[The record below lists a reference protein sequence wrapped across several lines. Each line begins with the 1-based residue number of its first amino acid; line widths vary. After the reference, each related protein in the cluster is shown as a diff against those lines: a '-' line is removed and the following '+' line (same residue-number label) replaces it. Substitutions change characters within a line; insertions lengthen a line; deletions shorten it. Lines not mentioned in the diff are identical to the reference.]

1 MDIFRR
7 AGRPNCNQPKHYD
20 MNKTNILASGPPAS
34 RSWYTG
40 FAGLLEWQ
48 WPVPPRRIWCALLCA
63 ALFSVPEVPAQ
74 DAVSI
79 NLKQAVEMALRSSRE
94 VGLAQARY
102 NVAQNT
108 VNVNRSAFRPNLFTG
123 SGAAYTHGFP
133 QTPSGAAP
141 SIVNASYLQTVFNPL
156 LASQVRSADE
166 RREAQRLELEK
177 TRNSVM
183 LQTSSS
189 YLELAKVRHSLDL
202 MRAHRQSNARIL
214 EFTRQ
219 RSSEGLEL
227 SIEVTRAELNE
238 ARSEQRIVQLESRQR
253 VLERQLGALIGIP
266 GDRRIEIESEIV
278 PLNEQQREQELVD
291 RALSSS
297 LDLQQAE
304 FERRARAHRLAGE
317 IATKWPTADL
327 FAEYG
332 LFAKFNNFQDF
343 FQRFQRNNFNIGL
356 QIRIPLVNSQ
366 RSANVALARSEL
378 TTAEMDLKAKRQ
390 NVELDVERQYQHLR
404 ELDAAREV
412 ARLELK
418 LAQESLQIVQ
428 ANFGEGRSN
437 LRDVEKARLEEN
449 DKWLAFLDSD
459 FEHQKAQLDLLN
471 TTGDLGR
478 LFR

>member
-1 MDIFRR
+1 
-7 AGRPNCNQPKHYD
+7 
-20 MNKTNILASGPPAS
+20 MNKTRKIG
-34 RSWYTG
+34 
-40 FAGLLEWQ
+40 
-48 WPVPPRRIWCALLCA
+48 CALLCA
-63 ALFSVPEVPAQ
+63 ASFVPIVQAQ
-74 DAVSI
+74 DVTSI

-94 VGLAQARY
+94 VALAQARY

-108 VNVNRSAFRPNLFTG
+108 VDVNRSAFRPNVFTG

-141 SIVNASYLQTVFNPL
+141 SIVNASYVQTVFNPL
-156 LASQVRSADE
+156 LSSEVRAADQ
-166 RREAQRLELEK
+166 RKEAQRLELEK
-177 TRNSVM
+177 TRNGVM
-183 LQTSSS
+183 LQTSSA

-202 MRAHRQSNARIL
+202 MRTQRQSNARIL

-219 RSSEGLEL
+219 RLAEGREL
-227 SIEVTRAELNE
+227 PIEVTRAELNE
-238 ARSEQRIVQLESRQR
+238 ARSEQKIVQLETRERILQ
-253 VLERQLGALIGIP
+253 RQLSAWLGLPP
-266 GDRRIEIESEIV
+266 GRRIEIEAEV
-278 PLNEQQREQELVD
+278 LPLNEQQREQDLVD
-291 RALSSS
+291 RALTSS

-304 FERRARAHRLAGE
+304 LERKAREHRLEGQ
-317 IATKWPTADL
+317 ISTKWPTLDI

-343 FQRFQRNNFNIGL
+343 FQKFQRNNFNLGI
-356 QIRIPLVNSQ
+356 QARIPLFTGQ

-378 TTAEMDLKAKRQ
+378 TTAEMDLRARRQ

-418 LAQESLQIVQ
+418 LAQENVQVLQ
-428 ANFGEGRSN
+428 ASFEEGRAN

-449 DKWLAFLDSD
+449 DKWIAFLDSD
-459 FEHQKAQLDLLN
+459 YEHQKAQLDLLN
-471 TTGDLGR
+471 TTGELGR

>member
-1 MDIFRR
+1 
-7 AGRPNCNQPKHYD
+7 
-20 MNKTNILASGPPAS
+20 MNKIGKTC
-34 RSWYTG
+34 
-40 FAGLLEWQ
+40 
-48 WPVPPRRIWCALLCA
+48 CALVSA
-63 ALFSVPEVPAQ
+63 ALFGVPELPAQ
-74 DAVSI
+74 EAVSI
-79 NLKQAVEMALRSSRE
+79 NLKQAIEMALRNSRE

-102 NVAQNT
+102 NVAQDT
-108 VNVNRSAFRPNLFTG
+108 VDVNRSSFRPNLFTG

-166 RREAQRLELEK
+166 RKEAQRLELEK
-177 TRNSVM
+177 TRNSIM
-183 LQTSSS
+183 LQTSSA

-219 RSSEGLEL
+219 RSSEGFEL
-227 SIEVTRAELNE
+227 PIEVTRAELNE

-253 VLERQLGALIGIP
+253 VLERQLAALIGVP
-266 GDRRIEIESEIV
+266 GDRRIEIESEIL
-278 PLNEQQREQELVD
+278 PLNEQQREQALVD

-297 LDLQQAE
+297 IDLQQAE
-304 FERRARAHRLAGE
+304 FERRARQHRLDGE
-317 IATKWPTADL
+317 IATKWPTVDL

-332 LFAKFNNFQDF
+332 LFARSNNFQDF
-343 FQRFQRNNFNIGL
+343 FRRFQRNNFNVGL
-356 QIRIPLVNSQ
+356 QVRIPLVNGQ
-366 RSANVALARSEL
+366 RAANVALARSEL

-390 NVELDVERQYQHLR
+390 NVEIDVERQYQHLR

-418 LAQESLQIVQ
+418 LAQENVQIVQ
-428 ANFGEGRSN
+428 ASFGEGRSN
-437 LRDVEKARLEEN
+437 LRDMEKARLEEN

-459 FEHQKAQLDLLN
+459 YEHQKAQLDLLN